1 MSRILVVLKRE
12 YVASVKTASFVLTT
26 LLLPVLFAAVGLLPA
41 LIVAVGAGDR
51 SVVVVDGTGRLRG
64 VVEAASAGLAEEA
77 SARSSARSLGAAMG
91 SAVLP
96 RAARLRLTYV
106 APGDAAATSAAVA
119 ALLDGAR
126 AGVETGGRGVDGVV
140 VLPPAMLEDPGARG
154 ALYARGADL
163 EAVEHAAAV
172 VARGVAVARWT
183 ARGRDAAEIEGLL
196 SPPAFDPAP
205 LSSSGPGGPGGDLDL
220 LVAFGFGGLL
230 FVAILLNGREILRRI
245 VQEKSDRIMEILLS
259 SVTPFELLS
268 GRILG
273 LAAAGLT
280 QILVWLGMAA
290 VAGVAIGALGGP
302 RLIDAET
309 LLRPMVAVY
318 FVVFFLLGYL
328 VNVAVYA
335 VGGAAASSEKAA
347 QQLMSPIS
355 MALSAPPFFLVIIAG
370 HPGST
375 LAVVLSMIPIY
386 APMVMF
392 VRVLVS
398 DPPLWQILVAIGGT
412 GATVL
417 LFVWVAAKIFRTG
430 VLSHGATPT
439 LRELWRWARAR

>member
-1 MSRILVVLKRE
+1 MSRVLVVLRRE
-12 YVASVKTASFVLTT
+12 YVASVRTASFVLTT

-41 LIVAVGAGDR
+41 LVVAAGAGDR

-64 VVEAASAGLAEEA
+64 VVEAAFAGLAEEA
-77 SARSSARSLGAAMG
+77 SPRSAARSLGAAMG

-96 RAARLRLTYV
+96 RASRLRLTYV

-126 AGVETGGRGVDGVV
+126 AGAATGGDGVDGVV
-140 VLPPAMLEDPGARG
+140 VLPPAMLEDAGARG
-154 ALYARGADL
+154 SLYARGADL
-163 EAVEHAAAV
+163 GAVERAAAA
-172 VARGVAVARWT
+172 VARGVAVARWK

-196 SPPAFDPAP
+196 SPPAFASAP
-205 LSSSGPGGPGGDLDL
+205 LSSSGAGGPGGDLDM

-280 QILVWLGMAA
+280 QIVVWLGMAA
-290 VAGVAIGALGGP
+290 VAGAAVGALGGA
-302 RLIDAET
+302 RLVDAGT
-309 LLRPMVAVY
+309 LFRPMVAVY

-335 VGGAAASSEKAA
+335 IGGAAASSEKAA

-355 MALSAPPFFLVIIAG
+355 MALAAPPFFLVIIAG

-398 DPPLWQILVAIGGT
+398 EPPLWQILVAIVGT

-417 LFVWVAAKIFRTG
+417 LFLWFAAKTFRTG

-439 LRELWRWARAR
+439 LRELWRWFRAA